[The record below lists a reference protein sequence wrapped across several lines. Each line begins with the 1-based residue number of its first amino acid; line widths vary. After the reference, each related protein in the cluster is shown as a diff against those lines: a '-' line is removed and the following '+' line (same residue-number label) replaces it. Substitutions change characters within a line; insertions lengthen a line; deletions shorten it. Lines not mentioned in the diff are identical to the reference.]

1 MNNEEKSSQKRKE
14 DETSKKAAGVA
25 AKGGIDYLTGGQGG
39 RVYDS
44 LKKAP
49 IAGKKIDKAEEKAGK
64 ALNTATGGTFG
75 KVAKKADDLGA
86 LNAANGALSMK
97 NPNRNKLFDK
107 GTSKNSKVKDDNVG
121 KRNLNSNTDIAQP
134 SKSNA
139 DREREKNDNKLNEQL
154 QNNFARNIRNIY
166 VNRTSSKND
175 KEGISSTNQDNDS
188 KENKKEVSSKT
199 KSFFTKKI
207 VIYVAAFVIPFIFFI
222 FALSIPLM
230 AASRFLTLIGI
241 GSAGNQADVSGA
253 SGGDEKLEEMYNNIL
268 EVQQEYQSNGKNFSA
283 DVIGGIY
290 HILASRSNKF
300 KPSDM
305 TKSLIRE
312 IADNLFDEAC
322 EEEDENGE
330 KNCRYNYNESTA
342 RNYLENRFFPKYLDK
357 EECAEA
363 TDEVF
368 TYLEDYKN
376 IVGGKGG
383 GGVCV
388 INGDTQASIFKTVS
402 QEEFFNIIG
411 PIANQ
416 AYAQTGIFASVTIAQ
431 AIIEAGW
438 GKHTPT
444 ADSNN
449 LFGIKCSKDILSPS
463 TWDGSCTEPVL
474 TQENTS
480 SGSVYTI
487 MSSFKKFKNVEEA
500 ILDHSALLVSGGTY
514 VRHGVAQATDPYE
527 QIKRIKEAGYATDV
541 NYVSKITNTIRKY
554 NLEQWDITS
563 SSSCVS
569 STGDYTTWRQK
580 DPKWSNIKLGNTN
593 MTVGSSGCM
602 STSIAMLVK
611 KFNAQTTISGE
622 LDPGTFA
629 TSLSAVGGFD
639 NRAFLQWRKVTEIV
653 PSFKFGNNI
662 ELRGMSKAQKL
673 STIREVVN
681 NNYAV
686 IAEVMGD
693 DGQHWVAIE
702 SVNGDTIKIM
712 DPDPPNG
719 SNSNDMWKVYKWKN
733 TSRILYYTVG

>member
-1 MNNEEKSSQKRKE
+1 MDNEEKNSQKHKE
-14 DETSKKAAGVA
+14 NEASKKAAGVA
-25 AKGGIDYLTGGQGG
+25 AKGGIDYFTGGQGG
-39 RVYDS
+39 KVYDS

-49 IAGKKIDKAEEKAGK
+49 IAGKKIDKAEEKLSKG
-64 ALNTATGGTFG
+64 LNAATGGTFG
-75 KVAKKADDLGA
+75 KVAKKADDIGA
-86 LNAANGALSMK
+86 LNAANRALSMK
-97 NPNRNKLFDK
+97 MPSRNKSFNK
-107 GTSKNSKVKDDNVG
+107 EIGKSKKVKDDNVG
-121 KRNLNSNTDIAQP
+121 RRSLNDNTDIAQP
-134 SKSNA
+134 SKSKA

-166 VNRTSSKND
+166 NNKTSSKSDNNGSSATEQND
-175 KEGISSTNQDNDS
+175 NADKDNKDAS
-188 KENKKEVSSKT
+188 FKT
-199 KSFFTKKI
+199 KNFFSKKI
-207 VIYVAAFVIPFIFFI
+207 IIYVAAFVIPFIIFI

-241 GSAGNQADVSGA
+241 GSAGHSADVSGA
-253 SGGDEKLEEMYNNIL
+253 SGGDEKLEVMYNNIL
-268 EVQQEYQSNGKNFSA
+268 EVQKEYQANGKNFSA

-290 HILASRSNKF
+290 HILASRSSKF

-312 IADNLFDEAC
+312 IADNLFDEVC
-322 EEEDENGE
+322 DDNDENC
-330 KNCRYNYNESTA
+330 KYNYNESTA
-342 RNYLENRFFPKYLDK
+342 RNYLENRLFPRYLDK
-357 EECAEA
+357 KECKEA

-368 TYLEDYKN
+368 VYLEDYKN
-376 IVGGKGG
+376 LVGSKGG

-388 INGDTQASIFKTVS
+388 INGDTQASIFKTIS
-402 QEEFFNIIG
+402 QEEFLNIIG

-449 LFGIKCSKDILSPS
+449 LFGIKCSKTILTPS
-463 TWDGSCTEPVL
+463 TWDGSCTEPVF
-474 TQENTS
+474 TQEHTS
-480 SGSVYTI
+480 SGTVYTI
-487 MSSFKKFKNVEEA
+487 KSSFKKFKNVEEA

-541 NYVSKITNTIRKY
+541 NYVSKITDQIKRY

-602 STSIAMLVK
+602 STSIAMLAK
-611 KFNAQTTISGE
+611 KFNVQTTISGE

-629 TSLSAVGGFD
+629 TAISAVGGFD
-639 NRAFLQWRKVTEIV
+639 NRAFLQWRKVTEVV
-653 PSFKFGNNI
+653 PTFKFGNNI
-662 ELRGMSKAQKL
+662 ELNGMSKSEKL
-673 STIREVVN
+673 SIIREAVN

-693 DGQHWVAIE
+693 EGNHWVAIN
-702 SVNGDTIKIM
+702 SVNGNNIKIM
-712 DPDPPNG
+712 DPDPPKG
-719 SNSNDMWKVYKWKN
+719 SNSNNMWEVYKWKN